1 MSTGKTVLALALSA
15 LLPASAAWAANK
27 DTIIYCSEASPES
40 FNPQIASSGPSFV
53 ASSQTLYNRL
63 INFDPV
69 KNTPVPSLAES
80 WTISPDG
87 KTYTFTLRKG
97 VKFNSN
103 KYFKPTRDFN
113 ADDVIFSVMRQK
125 DPKHPYHN
133 VSQGNYE
140 YFNDVGLDKLIQD
153 VKKID
158 DYHVQ
163 FTLSEPNAAFLA
175 DWGMDFASILSAEYA
190 DAMLKKG
197 TPENV
202 DTWPIGT
209 GPYVLQQYKVD
220 SLIRYVANPNYW
232 EGEVPT
238 KHLIFSITPNVET
251 RLAKLQT
258 NECQIIPA
266 PSPVQFEAIKKNKDL
281 TLHSVDALNVG
292 YLAFNTEK
300 KPFDNV
306 LVRQALNYA
315 TDKKAIVNAVFM
327 GSGTVAKSPIPP
339 NMLGFNKD
347 LKDYGYDPE
356 KAKALLKQAGL
367 DKGAE
372 VTLWSMPVQRPYNPN
387 SRRIAEM
394 IQADWAKVGVKA
406 IIVSYEWGEYLSGM
420 RKGEHDSALFGW
432 MSDNGDPDNFADV
445 LLGCNSIKT
454 GSNAARWCDKGYA
467 LPGLQLPPV
476 GPVSVAP
483 PGIWKGVTMPH
494 LNDVIARVDAAIE
507 ESIITHMNEL
517 LIELS
522 DDAELSR
529 EDRYTQQQR
538 LRTAI
543 AHHGKQHKEEA
554 EARHAHLTQ
563 GGTIL

>member
-1 MSTGKTVLALALSA
+1 MSTGKTLLALALSA
-15 LLPASAAWAANK
+15 LLPAGAAWAANN
-27 DTIIYCSEASPES
+27 DTLIYCSEASPES

-53 ASSQTLYNRL
+53 ASSQVLYNRL

-153 VKKID
+153 VKKVD

-232 EGEVPT
+232 DGEVPT

-266 PSPVQFEAIKKNKDL
+266 PSPVQFDAIKNNKDL

-347 LKDYGYDPE
+347 LKDYSYDPE

-367 DKGAE
+367 EKGAE

-387 SRRIAEM
+387 ARRMAEM
-394 IQADWAKVGVKA
+394 IQSDWAKIGVKA
-406 IIVSYEWGEYLSGM
+406 KIVTYEWGEYLK
-420 RKGEHDSALFGW
+420 RAKAGEHQTVMMGW
-432 MSDNGDPDNFADV
+432 TGDNGDPDNFLATLFSCSAAKD
-445 LLGCNSIKT
+445 
-454 GSNAARWCDKGYA
+454 GSNYSRWCDKSFEDQIQPARATADQAKRIEYYKQAQVVMHDQAPA
-467 LPGLQLPPV
+467 LMIAHSTV
-476 GPVSVAP
+476 YEPVSKKVS
-483 PGIWKGVTMPH
+483 GYK
-494 LNDVIARVDAAIE
+494 VDPLGGHYFAQVDI
-507 ESIITHMNEL
+507 
-517 LIELS
+517 
-522 DDAELSR
+522 
-529 EDRYTQQQR
+529 
-538 LRTAI
+538 
-543 AHHGKQHKEEA
+543 KE
-554 EARHAHLTQ
+554 
-563 GGTIL
+563 

>member
-1 MSTGKTVLALALSA
+1 MACAVITVHYNKTERVITMSTGKTLLALALST
-15 LLPASAAWAANK
+15 LLPASAAWAANS

-53 ASSQTLYNRL
+53 ASSQVLYNRL

-87 KTYTFTLRKG
+87 KTYTFALRKG

-103 KYFKPTRDFN
+103 KFFKPTRDFN

-190 DAMLKKG
+190 DQMLKKG

-232 EGEVPT
+232 DGAVPT

-266 PSPVQFEAIKKNKDL
+266 PSPVQFDVIKKNKDL

-339 NMLGFNKD
+339 NMLGYNKD
-347 LKDYGYDPE
+347 LQDYSYDPD

-367 DKGAE
+367 EKGAE

-394 IQADWAKVGVKA
+394 IQSDWAKVGVKA
-406 IIVSYEWGEYLSGM
+406 KIVSYEWGEYLSGM

-454 GSNAARWCDKGYA
+454 GSNAARWCDKGYDELVQKAKLTSTPADRAKLYGQAQEIFYQQAPWIA
-467 LPGLQLPPV
+467 LANGKTFYATRSNIT
-476 GPVSVAP
+476 GYSVSLMGSDFSKA
-483 PGIWKGVTMPH
+483 K
-494 LNDVIARVDAAIE
+494 LN
-507 ESIITHMNEL
+507 
-517 LIELS
+517 
-522 DDAELSR
+522 
-529 EDRYTQQQR
+529 
-538 LRTAI
+538 
-543 AHHGKQHKEEA
+543 
-554 EARHAHLTQ
+554 
-563 GGTIL
+563 

>member
-1 MSTGKTVLALALSA
+1 MSTGKTLLALALST
-15 LLPASAAWAANK
+15 LLPAGAAWAANS
-27 DTIIYCSEASPES
+27 DTLIYCSEASPES

-53 ASSQTLYNRL
+53 ASSQVLYSRL

-87 KTYTFTLRKG
+87 KTYTFALRKG

-153 VKKID
+153 VKKVD

-209 GPYVLQQYKVD
+209 GPYVLQ
-220 SLIRYVANPNYW
+220 
-232 EGEVPT
+232 
-238 KHLIFSITPNVET
+238 H
-251 RLAKLQT
+251 
-258 NECQIIPA
+258 
-266 PSPVQFEAIKKNKDL
+266 
-281 TLHSVDALNVG
+281 
-292 YLAFNTEK
+292 
-300 KPFDNV
+300 
-306 LVRQALNYA
+306 
-315 TDKKAIVNAVFM
+315 
-327 GSGTVAKSPIPP
+327 
-339 NMLGFNKD
+339 
-347 LKDYGYDPE
+347 YDPE

-367 DKGAE
+367 EKGAE

-394 IQADWAKVGVKA
+394 IQSDWAKVGVKA
-406 IIVSYEWGEYLSGM
+406 KIVSYEWGEYLSGM

-454 GSNAARWCDKGYA
+454 GSNAARWCDKGYDA
-467 LPGLQLPPV
+467 LVQKAKLTSSPAERAKLYGQAQEIFYQQAPWIALANGKTFYATRSNV
-476 GPVSVAP
+476 TGYSVSLMGSDFSKA
-483 PGIWKGVTMPH
+483 K
-494 LNDVIARVDAAIE
+494 LN
-507 ESIITHMNEL
+507 
-517 LIELS
+517 
-522 DDAELSR
+522 
-529 EDRYTQQQR
+529 
-538 LRTAI
+538 
-543 AHHGKQHKEEA
+543 
-554 EARHAHLTQ
+554 
-563 GGTIL
+563 

>member
-1 MSTGKTVLALALSA
+1 MIRYLPGYSGCAVITVQYNKTARVITMSTGKTLLALALST
-15 LLPASAAWAANK
+15 LLPAGAAWAANN

-53 ASSQTLYNRL
+53 ASSQVLYNRL

-153 VKKID
+153 VKKVD

-232 EGEVPT
+232 EGAVPT

-266 PSPVQFEAIKKNKDL
+266 PSPVQFDVINKNKDL
-281 TLHSVDALNVG
+281 KLHAVEALNVG

-339 NMLGFNKD
+339 NMLGFNND
-347 LKDYGYDPE
+347 LKDYSYDPE

-367 DKGAE
+367 EKGAD

-387 SRRIAEM
+387 SKRIAEM
-394 IQADWAKVGVKA
+394 IQSDWAKVGVKA
-406 IIVSYEWGEYLSGM
+406 KIVSYEWGEYLSGM

-445 LLGCNSIKT
+445 LLGCDSIKT
-454 GSNAARWCDKGYA
+454 GSNAARWCDKGYDDLVKKAKLTSNPGERAKLYSQAQEIFYAQAPWIA
-467 LPGLQLPPV
+467 LANGKTFYATRSNV
-476 GPVSVAP
+476 TGYSVSLMGSDFSKA
-483 PGIWKGVTMPH
+483 K
-494 LNDVIARVDAAIE
+494 LN
-507 ESIITHMNEL
+507 
-517 LIELS
+517 
-522 DDAELSR
+522 
-529 EDRYTQQQR
+529 
-538 LRTAI
+538 
-543 AHHGKQHKEEA
+543 
-554 EARHAHLTQ
+554 
-563 GGTIL
+563 

>member
-1 MSTGKTVLALALSA
+1 VFRYLPGEEGCAVITVLYNKSKQVITMSTGKTLLALALSA
-15 LLPASAAWAANK
+15 LLPAGAAWAANN

-40 FNPQIASSGPSFV
+40 FNPQIASSGPTFV
-53 ASSQTLYNRL
+53 ASSQVLYNRL

-103 KYFKPTRDFN
+103 KFFKPTRDFN

-140 YFNDVGLDKLIQD
+140 YFNDVGLDKLIQE
-153 VKKID
+153 VKKVD
-158 DYHVQ
+158 DTHVQ
-163 FTLSEPNAAFLA
+163 FVLSEPNAAFLA

-197 TPENV
+197 NPENV

-209 GPYVLQQYKVD
+209 GPYVLQQYKTD
-220 SLIRYVANPNYW
+220 SQIRYLANPNYW
-232 EGEVPT
+232 DGAVPT

-266 PSPVQFEAIKKNKDL
+266 PSPVQFDVIKKNKDL

-315 TDKKAIVNAVFM
+315 TDKNAIINAVFM

-339 NMLGFNKD
+339 NMMGFNKD

-367 DKGAE
+367 EQGAE

-394 IQADWAKVGVKA
+394 IQNDWAKVGIKA
-406 IIVSYEWGEYLSGM
+406 KIVSYEWGEYLSGM

-445 LLGCNSIKT
+445 LLGCDSIKT
-454 GSNAARWCDKGYA
+454 GSNAARWCDKGYDDLVQKAKLTSDPAARAKLYSQAQEIFYQQAPWIA
-467 LPGLQLPPV
+467 LANGKTFYATRSN
-476 GPVSVAP
+476 VSGYSVSLMGSDFSKA
-483 PGIWKGVTMPH
+483 K
-494 LNDVIARVDAAIE
+494 LN
-507 ESIITHMNEL
+507 
-517 LIELS
+517 
-522 DDAELSR
+522 
-529 EDRYTQQQR
+529 
-538 LRTAI
+538 
-543 AHHGKQHKEEA
+543 
-554 EARHAHLTQ
+554 
-563 GGTIL
+563 

>member
-1 MSTGKTVLALALSA
+1 MITGNTTGKTLLALAFSA
-15 LLPASAAWAANK
+15 LLPASAYAANT
-27 DTIIYCSEASPES
+27 DTLVYCSEASPES

-53 ASSQTLYNRL
+53 ASSQVLYNRL

-69 KNTPVPSLAES
+69 KNTPVPSLATD

-87 KTYTFTLRKG
+87 LTYTFTLRQG

-103 KYFKPTRDFN
+103 KFFKPTRDFN

-125 DPKHPYHN
+125 DVNHPYHK

-140 YFNDVGLDKLIQD
+140 YFSDVGLDKLIKE
-153 VKKID
+153 VKKVD

-163 FTLSEPNAAFLA
+163 FVLSEPNAAFLA

-190 DAMLKKG
+190 DQMMKKG

-202 DTWPIGT
+202 DNWPIGT

-220 SLIRYVANPNYW
+220 SQIRYLANPNYW
-232 EGEVPT
+232 DGAVPT

-266 PSPVQFEAIKKNKDL
+266 PSPVQFDVIKGNKDL
-281 TLHSVDALNVG
+281 TLHAVEALNVG

-315 TDKKAIVNAVFM
+315 TDKQAIVNAVFM

-339 NMLGFNKD
+339 NMMGYSKD
-347 LKDYGYDPE
+347 LKDYSYDPE

-367 DKGAE
+367 EKGAE

-394 IQADWAKVGVKA
+394 IQNDWAKVGIKA
-406 IIVSYEWGEYLSGM
+406 KIVSYEWGEYLTGI
-420 RKGEHDSALFGW
+420 RKGEHDSALYGW
-432 MSDNGDPDNFADV
+432 MSDNGDPDNFANT
-445 LLGCNSIKT
+445 LLGCDSIKT
-454 GSNAARWCDKGYA
+454 GSNAARWCNKEYDGLVKKALVVSDPAKRAALYGQAQEIFYQQAPWIALANGKTFYATRSNITGYS
-467 LPGLQLPPV
+467 
-476 GPVSVAP
+476 VS
-483 PGIWKGVTMPH
+483 
-494 LNDVIARVDAAIE
+494 
-507 ESIITHMNEL
+507 
-517 LIELS
+517 LIGS
-522 DDAELSR
+522 DFSKVK
-529 EDRYTQQQR
+529 
-538 LRTAI
+538 I
-543 AHHGKQHKEEA
+543 N
-554 EARHAHLTQ
+554 
-563 GGTIL
+563 